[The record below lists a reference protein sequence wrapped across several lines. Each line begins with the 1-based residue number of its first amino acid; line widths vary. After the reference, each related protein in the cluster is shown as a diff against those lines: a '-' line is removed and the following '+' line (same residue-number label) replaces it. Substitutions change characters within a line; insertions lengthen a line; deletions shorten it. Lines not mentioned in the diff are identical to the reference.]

1 MTYLRPIS
9 VEEAVGALAARS
21 PASPLVVLAGG
32 TDHYPQRVGPWN
44 DPRPA
49 EDILDISNLS
59 ALRGIAAT
67 AEGWRIGALT
77 TWSEVIRAELPPLFE
92 GLKLAAREV
101 GGPQVQ
107 NRGTVGGNLC
117 NASPAADGIPPLL
130 TLDASV
136 ELRSAK
142 GARRLA
148 LQDYVLGNRRTARR
162 ADELLTAVI
171 VPRPGSEAR
180 GDFLKLGARK
190 YLVISI
196 VMAAGVIERTADGT
210 VAAARIAVG
219 ACSAAARRLPALERD
234 LAGATIDASLARRV
248 EARHLA
254 PLSPIDDV
262 RGSAEYR
269 REAALALLRRLL
281 GRLGS

>member
-1 MTYLRPIS
+1 MS
-9 VEEAVGALAARS
+9 VEEAVRALAAR
-21 PASPLVVLAGG
+21 PPKSPLVVLAGG
-32 TDHYPQRVGPWN
+32 TDHYPARVGPWN
-44 DPRPA
+44 DLRPS
-49 EDILDISNLS
+49 EDILDISALG

-77 TWSEVIRAELPPLFE
+77 TWTEVIRADLPPLFD

-136 ELRSAK
+136 ELRSAQ
-142 GARRLA
+142 GVCA
-148 LQDYVLGNRRTARR
+148 LPLGDYILGNRRTARK

-171 VPRPGSEAR
+171 VPRPKGEAR

-196 VMAAGVIERTADGT
+196 VMAAGAVERAADGT
-210 VAAARIAVG
+210 VASARIAVG
-219 ACSAAARRLPALERD
+219 ACSAAAQRLEILERD
-234 LAGATIDASLARRV
+234 LLGAKIDVGLAARV
-248 EARHLA
+248 ETRHLA
-254 PLSPIDDV
+254 ALQPIDDV
-262 RGSAEYR
+262 RASAEYR
-269 REAALALLRRLL
+269 REAALALVRRLV
-281 GRLGS
+281 GRLAS